1 MKVYS
6 YRNVIMRQAWFTYN
20 HLHNIWDNLVFMW
33 NSALREKFNFCF
45 LRDIYQ
51 YWHFHFGRRAEH
63 QAIILWNFE
72 TFLRSFIINRSPCSE
87 AAQIYQFLSLLITL
101 RFTCGERKICS
112 NIKKS
117 QNIMNM
123 IVGSDIPDIDRP
135 DIKGRGHYY
144 IWELL

>member
-1 MKVYS
+1 MKVYN

-51 YWHFHFGRRAEH
+51 YWHFHFGRRAGH

-72 TFLRSFIINRSPCSE
+72 TFLRSFIVNRSPCSE
-87 AAQIYQFLSLLITL
+87 AAQIYQFIFTNHASFHLWWKENLL
-101 RFTCGERKICS
+101 KH
-112 NIKKS
+112 KKVS
-117 QNIMNM
+117 
-123 IVGSDIPDIDRP
+123 
-135 DIKGRGHYY
+135 KYY
-144 IWELL
+144 EHDCRLW

>member
-45 LRDIYQ
+45 LRDFYQ
-51 YWHFHFGRRAEH
+51 YWHFHFGRRTEH
-63 QAIILWNFE
+63 QAIILWNFDI
-72 TFLRSFIINRSPCSE
+72 FLRSFVINRSPSHE
-87 AAQIYQFLSLLITL
+87 TAQIYQFIFKL

-112 NIKKS
+112 NMKKS

-123 IVGSDIPDIDRP
+123 IVGSDNPDIDCP

-144 IWELL
+144 IWESL